1 MSTFYF
7 FHSLIIRWFLQVLH
21 ISETAPGQFLYVRV
35 GLGNKFGRPTSAGQL
50 HSLFVIRGR
59 PYAYNFE
66 NPATCHV
73 QLRQVKC
80 KLDSEEIQVPHASTL
95 SRSRL
100 MLDLLIMNW
109 RKQEFQNASSG
120 FFTYLS
126 SDSSPQAGTDFL
138 LTLEDRVERRHAGLV
153 VDATEEELA
162 AWSASNYLQT
172 SSLPVAVV
180 GAGNS
185 GVAGKYEGLLH
196 SIVCD
201 CGNEASPDA
210 FACLYF
216 SHV

>member
-1 MSTFYF
+1 M
-7 FHSLIIRWFLQVLH
+7 
-21 ISETAPGQFLYVRV
+21 RV

-50 HSLFVIRGR
+50 HSLCLSLEGGLALTILQTL
-59 PYAYNFE
+59 P
-66 NPATCHV
+66 HV
-73 QLRQVKC
+73 MFWHLRQVKC
-80 KLDSEEIQVPHASTL
+80 KLDSEEIQVPHASAL

-100 MLDLLIMNW
+100 MLDLLIMNR
-109 RKQEFQNASSG
+109 RKQQFQNASSG
-120 FFTYLS
+120 FFIYLS

-162 AWSASNYLQT
+162 AWSAANYLKT

-201 CGNEASPDA
+201 CGNEASADA

-216 SHV
+216 HVFFTCHA